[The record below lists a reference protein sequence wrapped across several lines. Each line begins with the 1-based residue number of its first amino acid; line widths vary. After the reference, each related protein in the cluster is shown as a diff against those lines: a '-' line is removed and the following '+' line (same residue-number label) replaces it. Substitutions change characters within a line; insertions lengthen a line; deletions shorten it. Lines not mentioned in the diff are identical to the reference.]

1 MNMLFK
7 TLNSKSLHILVE
19 LSISA
24 VELTLDHVIYIKT
37 FTSTMC
43 ISEFIC
49 QTTSDC
55 NNKGTCT
62 NGKCQCTSGWD
73 SKPDCASE
81 YKNIK
86 MQGLC

>member
-1 MNMLFK
+1 MLFK
-7 TLNSKSLHILVE
+7 TLTARAYGFTVE

-24 VELTLDHVIYIKT
+24 VELTLAHVIYVKT
-37 FTSTMC
+37 FTSKMC
-43 ISEFIC
+43 ISDFIC

-73 SKPDCASE
+73 SKADCASE

-86 MQGLC
+86 TQGLC

>member
-1 MNMLFK
+1 MLFK
-7 TLNSKSLHILVE
+7 TLNSKSLRFLVE

-24 VELTLDHVIYIKT
+24 VELTLVHVIHVDT
-37 FTSTMC
+37 FTSKMC

-73 SKPDCASE
+73 SKADCASE

-86 MQGLC
+86 TQGVC